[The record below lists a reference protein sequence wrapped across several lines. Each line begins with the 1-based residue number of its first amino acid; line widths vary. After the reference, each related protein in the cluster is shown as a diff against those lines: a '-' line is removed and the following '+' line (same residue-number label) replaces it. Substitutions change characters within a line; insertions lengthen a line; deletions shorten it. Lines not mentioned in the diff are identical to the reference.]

1 MVSFLLPRL
10 PEHLTADF
18 RYSRLAENSYN
29 LNPTHANMQP
39 RAAETLKVYPAY
51 TQLAEA
57 EQRQTTSF
65 SSENGPCMHLA
76 SKSDRED
83 IQSEPGTM
91 RPKLTQ
97 IAEPV

>member
-39 RAAETLKVYPAY
+39 RAAQTLKVYPAIGRGG
-51 TQLAEA
+51 TEA
-57 EQRQTTSF
+57 DNELLQQEWT
-65 SSENGPCMHLA
+65 MHLA

>member
-1 MVSFLLPRL
+1 MISFLLPRL

-65 SSENGPCMHLA
+65 SSENGPCILLP
-76 SKSDRED
+76 SQIEKTFN
-83 IQSEPGTM
+83 QSLG
-91 RPKLTQ
+91 L
-97 IAEPV
+97 